1 MFRTLRC
8 QTSVKSAKGLAAPFK
23 ARRDLRPLTRAT
35 TSPLSILQSRHRTAV
50 GKPVAPLLTAGA
62 KEFAPSRITELANSM
77 PKERNTLKRITLA
90 ALLFGWFCVVGSP
103 KANAQETSS
112 QPSAADS
119 TADVIT
125 AQQLAL
131 LRRDIRSIKKQLIAA
146 NLTLAD
152 SEATKFW
159 QVYEQ
164 YSAETEKINNTRT
177 AIIKEYSDAYGTLTD
192 AQADSLIR
200 RWLDTD
206 IEQAGLRQRYVPI
219 FRKVLPGK
227 KAATFFQLDRRISTM
242 IDVQLTSQLPLAQ
255 SQE

>member
-1 MFRTLRC
+1 M
-8 QTSVKSAKGLAAPFK
+8 LA
-23 ARRDLRPLTRAT
+23 TG
-35 TSPLSILQSRHRTAV
+35 
-50 GKPVAPLLTAGA
+50 GK
-62 KEFAPSRITELANSM
+62 KFAPSRVIKLANSI
-77 PKERNTLKRITLA
+77 PKERDTLKKITFA
-90 ALLFGWFCVVGSP
+90 ALLFAWLCLVGSS
-103 KANAQETSS
+103 KAVAQGTSS
-112 QPSAADS
+112 QSSAADS
-119 TADVIT
+119 TADAIT
-125 AQQLAL
+125 DQQLAL
-131 LRRDIRSIKKQLIAA
+131 LRRNIRSIKKQLIAA

-164 YSAETEKINNTRT
+164 YSAETDKINDART
-177 AIIKEYSDAYGTLTD
+177 AIIKEYSDEYGTLTD
-192 AQADSLIR
+192 AQADTLIR

-206 IEQAGLRQRYVPI
+206 IEQAALRQRYVPI